1 MTLPSYIVSMCLVFS
16 GFRNLPRLYPEIQ
29 RIIINFFDKSLDKPI
44 ISAYC
49 DFVINS
55 TNRAHHIFIN
65 FEQDEYG
72 NSYKITRKLK
82 EPEYSPVIWFKDGHK
97 STYFSFDSNK
107 EFELF
112 LNALWECGISKNKL
126 KPIHFNKDVLKS
138 DIL

>member
-1 MTLPSYIVSMCLVFS
+1 MNLPSYIVSISLICS
-16 GFRNLPRLYPEIQ
+16 GLRELPRLYPDIQ
-29 RIIINFFDKSLDKPI
+29 YKIIKMFEESLDKPV

-49 DFVINS
+49 DFIINP
-55 TNRAHHIFIN
+55 NNKAHHIFIN
-65 FEQDEYG
+65 FEQDEHG
-72 NSYKITRKLK
+72 NSYKIAKKLK
-82 EPEYSPVIWFKDGHK
+82 EPEYSPVVWFKEGYK
-97 STYFSFDSNK
+97 STYFSFCSNE